1 MLLTFE
7 LIFAIRTILT
17 QPVDVFVN
25 YILFFWQGFYAVYR
39 DVFKTLAEEDYLF
52 MDDKDSDN
60 EFPTFGDSQSDYEE
74 VSSFRRIL
82 VS

>member
-1 MLLTFE
+1 M
-7 LIFAIRTILT
+7 
-17 QPVDVFVN
+17 
-25 YILFFWQGFYAVYR
+25 YR
-39 DVFKTLAEEDYLF
+39 DVFKTLAEEDYVF

-74 VSSFRRIL
+74 VSTFCRIL